1 MKTRIT
7 CPLSSLFLLTLT
19 SVVSFSQVNPP
30 VVKTVALLGMEEEV
44 KQALASSDVGYNG
57 VSENKKGK
65 LTNVTIGGI
74 SVDAPEVVFFGKGTG
89 RDKKPWGINIGNV
102 FLKDFVV
109 TIDYRRKLVTLERP

>member
-1 MKTRIT
+1 M
-7 CPLSSLFLLTLT
+7 SSLFLLTLT

-57 VSENKKGK
+57 VSENKEGK